1 MFSSFRNKLKRGDS
15 KQNPQGRR
23 RSATTPDGKRRSL
36 PERQQYRRPEFLKLT
51 EEQLAASVNFE
62 TRPILIP
69 NNQWSL
75 PWKAGYA
82 ECIHA
87 GGKSKQNEDQAAV
100 GEIRLELQVPANT
113 PQTLDG
119 EEESPPT
126 TPNGNQVKFKE
137 SGSLRAVYFGVFDG
151 HAGAGVSLMVA
162 DQFINHLQEK
172 LVEARAELFRCA
184 YPELYD
190 VENNFWY
197 PKNYPKSLFTVDN
210 LVTGALEAAF
220 QAMDEQI
227 ARESVSFYLPGGC
240 TALVALFILG
250 KLYIANAG
258 DCRAVIFTENET
270 MQMSEEF
277 TPDRERERINLLGY
291 CRPDLLHGLFTYKTF
306 WRMPR
311 SPNEV
316 GKKMLCRGPMDQG
329 WHYETV
335 TTEDLG
341 KLPLVPYVDDKKWA
355 PIRLM
360 GTIGVTRGFG
370 DFDLFEPVSR
380 SVPVKPFLSC
390 VPEVTVIDLRDRKL
404 TAEDVLVIG
413 SDGLWDRASNKLI
426 GAEVRNALASQDVNR
441 EQLNIYCHA
450 AERVLRFARG
460 TYQQGW
466 KQPSGREA
474 SFDDLTAFVIP
485 LHEVVQ
491 VTSLSRHSPE
501 N

>member
-1 MFSSFRNKLKRGDS
+1 MFSSFRNKLRQKGETKTS
-15 KQNPQGRR
+15 QGRR
-23 RSATTPDGKRRSL
+23 RSSTTSEGKRRSL
-36 PERQQYRRPEFLKLT
+36 PERQPYRRPDFLKLT
-51 EEQLAASVNFE
+51 DNELATSADFE
-62 TRPILIP
+62 TRPILVP
-69 NNQWSL
+69 KNEWCL

-87 GGKSKQNEDQAAV
+87 GGKSKQNEDQAAF
-100 GEIRLELQVPANT
+100 GEIRLELQVPT
-113 PQTLDG
+113 KSVCTSDG
-119 EEESPPT
+119 EGDTSTEN
-126 TPNGNQVKFKE
+126 PNENQVRE

-190 VENNFWY
+190 GENNFWY

-210 LVTGALEAAF
+210 LVTGALESAF

-258 DCRAVIFTENET
+258 DCRAVVFTQDET
-270 MQMSEEF
+270 IQMSTEF

-311 SPNEV
+311 SERDV
-316 GKKMLCRGPMDQG
+316 GKKMLCKGPMDKG

-335 TTEDLG
+335 TSEDLG
-341 KLPLVPYVDDKKWA
+341 KIPLVPYADDRKWA

-370 DFDLFEPVSR
+370 DFDLYEPVSR
-380 SVPVKPFLSC
+380 TVPVKPFMSC
-390 VPEVTVIDLRDRKL
+390 VPEVMVMDLRDRKL

-413 SDGLWDRASNKLI
+413 SDGLWDRTSNIHI
-426 GAEVRNALASQDVNR
+426 GEVVRAALTSGEVNK
-441 EQLNIYCHA
+441 EINNIYCHV
-450 AERVLRFARG
+450 AESVVHFSRG
-460 TYQQGW
+460 TDQRGW
-466 KQPSGREA
+466 KQPNGREA
-474 SFDDLTAFVIP
+474 SYDDVTAFVIP
-485 LHEVVQ
+485 LQEVVH
-491 VTSLSRHSPE
+491 VTSLSRHSSDI
-501 N
+501 